1 MISTDTL
8 EKTPKPSVNEK
19 ITFVKACG
27 FLKFL
32 PMLVITSYRHW

>member
-27 FLKFL
+27 FL